1 MLIMLLLLDLVRLV
15 PGTFKVSIL
24 DFLASRPVSRSREP
38 SLGLFDSA
46 SASGLTKREAA
57 GSFEPL
63 VGILDIAPATEGSSC
78 WLNRVKEGVN
88 ISRNFLSGEDNKSLK
103 VIHNL

>member
-15 PGTFKVSIL
+15 PLPGMCNVSIL
-24 DFLASRPVSRSREP
+24 VFLASRPVSRSREP

-46 SASGLTKREAA
+46 SGSGLTKREAA

-63 VGILDIAPATEGSSC
+63 VGILDMAPATEESC
-78 WLNRVKEGVN
+78 
-88 ISRNFLSGEDNKSLK
+88 
-103 VIHNL
+103 